1 MSQALVEVVL
11 RLFVLAIDDELKGPG
26 RAFVVIVL
34 VLVEKGR
41 LLVEREVD
49 SERLEVEFEP
59 VKLFR
64 EQVVVP
70 FGRLVQ
76 LVVEQ
81 AVRFALLLSQVVGA
95 DAGDGAELE
104 LLGGEVARVPAD
116 DRLVGSDHDRL
127 HEPEPPD
134 RFGDPGDCQRV
145 VARVRCVGPNF

>member
-11 RLFVLAIDDELKGPG
+11 RLFVLAIDDKLKGPG

-81 AVRFALLLSQVVGA
+81 AVRFALVLGQVVGA

-104 LLGGEVARVPAD
+104 FLGGEVARVPAD
-116 DRLVGSDHDRL
+116 DRLVGPDYDRL

-134 RFGDPGDCQRV
+134 RFGDPGDSQRV
-145 VARVRCVGPNF
+145 VAWVHCVGPNF